1 VLNDR
6 LTELEREYEAV
17 VEALNDPS
25 ISSDPHRLRD
35 LSRRHRELDEVVGCW
50 RRLQQAEAD
59 LETAREMSNDSV
71 GEERELAQLEV
82 TQAEQDIARLGEEL
96 RLQLLPKDPNAG
108 RNVIM
113 EIRGAE
119 GGEEANLF
127 AKDLFEMYSRYA
139 SAKGWKVEVLSS
151 SPSERDGLN
160 EITFSVKGKDAWQRL
175 EHEGGPHRVQRV
187 PVTESQGRIHTS
199 SAAVAVL
206 PEAEEVD
213 VAIDPGDLKIDV
225 YRSTG
230 PGGQSVNTTDSAV
243 RITHLPTGIV
253 VAMQDEKSQIQ
264 NRAKAMTVLRSR
276 LLKAE
281 QDRQAAE
288 LSEQRRSQVGGGG
301 RSEKI
306 RTYNYKDNRV
316 TDHRIKLTLHKLD
329 RILMGDLDDLTDAL
343 MADKRARQLADG

>member
-35 LSRRHRELDEVVGCW
+35 LSRRHRELEEVVGCW

-139 SAKGWKVEVLSS
+139 SAKGWKIEVLSS

-316 TDHRIKLTLHKLD
+316 TDHRIKLTLHTLD